1 MSPPSGGTPRVLRY
15 LTPFNQDVLSQND
28 TDLGAGGVVLLPDL
42 PAESAHPHLLVQ
54 AGKEGSIYL
63 VDRDNMGGYNST
75 TDQVVQEL
83 PGATGGIWGM
93 PAYWNNTVY
102 FGAQNDNLKA
112 FSFNA
117 NSSGQLS
124 ASAVSY
130 SPESFAFPGPT
141 PSISA
146 NGSGNG
152 ILWAIQTDAYGSN
165 GAAVL
170 HAYDAT
176 NLANELYNS
185 TQNGS
190 RDTPGPAVKFAA
202 ATVVNGKVYVGTA
215 TQVAV
220 FGLPLSPII
229 TSPTQGTTLSDSLAD
244 FSWNAVTGA
253 TQYQLLVGT

>member
-1 MSPPSGGTPRVLRY
+1 MAGRRRAGGGCGRNLPCNWKRHLRREHRRHGLGRHHLENRRCVRPKAAGTELLHAVQPGRAVPERHGPGRGWSGAVAG
-15 LTPFNQDVLSQND
+15 S
-28 TDLGAGGVVLLPDL
+28 AGGVGAPASIGAGREGRQHLPGGPRQHGRL
-42 PAESAHPHLLVQ
+42 QLHHGPGGGLQLHHGPGG
-54 AGKEGSIYL
+54 AG
-63 VDRDNMGGYNST
+63 T
-75 TDQVVQEL
+75 

-185 TQNGS
+185 TQNSS

-202 ATVVNGKVYVGTA
+202 A
-215 TQVAV
+215 
-220 FGLPLSPII
+220 
-229 TSPTQGTTLSDSLAD
+229 
-244 FSWNAVTGA
+244 
-253 TQYQLLVGT
+253 